1 MGWMTM
7 LLAVGATA
15 RITRL
20 VGRDTITFFFRDW
33 LAAQVEDAKE
43 KSSKTKVSMKE
54 RIFTFVEDMV
64 ACPWCLSVLVSVPV
78 AVAAWIVGDT
88 WWFLVP
94 ALALTA
100 SQVTGLVSMK
110 EA

>member
-1 MGWMTM
+1 MGWMTA

-20 VGRDTITFFFRDW
+20 IGRDTITFFFRDW
-33 LAAQVEDAKE
+33 LAARTEDAR
-43 KSSKTKVSMKE
+43 SAPSRGVQARLYS
-54 RIFTFVEDMV
+54 FVEDMV
-64 ACPWCLSVLVSVPV
+64 ACPWCLSIWVSAPV
-78 AVAAWIVGDT
+78 AVLAWLYGETI
-88 WWFLVP
+88 WFIVP

-100 SQVTGLVSMK
+100 SHVTGMTAAQ

>member
-1 MGWMTM
+1 MGWMTA

-20 VGRDTITFFFRDW
+20 IGRDTITFFFRDW
-33 LAAQVEDAKE
+33 LAAMTEDNLSTPAKGVRARFF
-43 KSSKTKVSMKE
+43 S
-54 RIFTFVEDMV
+54 FVEDMV
-64 ACPWCLSVLVSVPV
+64 ACPWCLSIWVSVPI
-78 AVAAWIVGDT
+78 AVLAWLYGDT
-88 WWFLVP
+88 LWFIVP

-100 SQVTGLVSMK
+100 SHLTGMTAAQ